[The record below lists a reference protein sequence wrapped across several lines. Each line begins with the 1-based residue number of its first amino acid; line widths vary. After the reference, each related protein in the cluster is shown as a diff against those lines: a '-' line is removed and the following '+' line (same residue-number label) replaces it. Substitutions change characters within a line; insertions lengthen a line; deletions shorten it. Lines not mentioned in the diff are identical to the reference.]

1 MCLGELAEVV
11 QVDVDDTAEVTTS
24 RGRRATVSLM
34 VLDEPVEI
42 GDWLVVHAGFA
53 VERVTAAEA
62 LEATRIRAAI
72 APEEESS

>member
-72 APEEESS
+72 APEDESS

>member
-24 RGRRATVSLM
+24 RGRRATVSLIM
-34 VLDEPVEI
+34 LDEPVEI

-72 APEEESS
+72 APEDESS